1 MRIRMELDLNELHNR
16 MENGEDRQTV
26 ISGFMEDENFD
37 KWYQDLMREMVG
49 EVNE

>member
-1 MRIRMELDLNELHNR
+1 

-26 ISGFMEDENFD
+26 ISGFMEGENFD